1 MFRTNNF
8 CLPCGV
14 VVSVVGVLL
23 GTGEFGGVVG
33 LLIVAL
39 DLLEEKRAKRPR
51 LTGVAVVVVSSFFS
65 SSFSTTVKR
74 IGG

>member
-1 MFRTNNF
+1 MTNIF

-14 VVSVVGVLL
+14 VASVVGVLL

-51 LTGVAVVVVSSFFS
+51 LTGVAVVVSSFFS